1 MPLFR
6 KKSQSQAQRLASWR
20 SEALSGAHAAD
31 GVGALLD
38 DLGASASEERKGWV
52 VEMGAGRLF
61 IATIDDG
68 TTLSGWSPLDDTHD
82 ARELLALLRRNLEPG
97 LVWTCRS
104 DAGGTD
110 ELGARFAV
118 PLDGF
123 DRGAV
128 LLALEAMA
136 GALGD
141 EALATRARDLR
152 GPPRGEAAEQD
163 ANARSAAAVRAA
175 LDRIGLSAEEDPER
189 PGVWSVAVDGG
200 VVEAVL
206 RDTGESLLLMREL
219 EYAGG
224 ESDVEALRWLL
235 LAGDWGSARMGMA
248 TLPGGPGLFSV
259 CAVPAASLEAQAL
272 AWGVAEVLQLSDE
285 YDRLAAG

>member
-6 KKSQSQAQRLASWR
+6 KKTQSQAQRLASWR
-20 SEALSGAHAAD
+20 SETLSGAHAND
-31 GVGALLD
+31 GVGALLEE
-38 DLGASASEERKGWV
+38 LGAGFTEERRGWV
-52 VEMGAGRLF
+52 VDVGASRLF
-61 IATIDDG
+61 IATIADG
-68 TTLSGWSPLDDTHD
+68 TTLSGWSPIEDTHD
-82 ARELLALLRRNLEPG
+82 AGELLARLHRNLEPG

-104 DAGGTD
+104 DAAGSD
-110 ELGARFAV
+110 DLGARFAV
-118 PLDGF
+118 PLDDF

-128 LLALEAMA
+128 LLALEATA

-152 GPPRGEAAEQD
+152 EPPRGEAEEQD
-163 ANARSAAAVRAA
+163 ANASATGAVRAS
-175 LDRIGLSAEEDPER
+175 LDAVGLSAEDDPER
-189 PGVWSVAVDGG
+189 PGVWRIAVDEG

-224 ESDVEALRWLL
+224 EHDVDALRWLL
-235 LAGDWGSARMGMA
+235 LASDWGSARMGMA
-248 TLPGGPGLFSV
+248 PLPGGPGLFSV
-259 CAVPAASLEAQAL
+259 CAVPAASLEPQAL
-272 AWGVAEVLQLSDE
+272 AWGVGEVLQLSDD

>member
-6 KKSQSQAQRLASWR
+6 KKTQSQAQRLASWR
-20 SEALSGAHAAD
+20 SETLSGAHAND
-31 GVGALLD
+31 GVGALLEE
-38 DLGASASEERKGWV
+38 LGAGFTEKRGGWV
-52 VEMGAGRLF
+52 VDVGASRLF
-61 IATIDDG
+61 IATIAYG
-68 TTLSGWSPLDDTHD
+68 TTLSGWSPIEDTHD
-82 ARELLALLRRNLEPG
+82 AGELLALLHRNLEPG

-104 DAGGTD
+104 DAAGSD

-118 PLDGF
+118 PLDDF

-128 LLALEAMA
+128 LLALEATA

-152 GPPRGEAAEQD
+152 EPPRGEAEEQD
-163 ANARSAAAVRAA
+163 ANASATGAMRVS
-175 LDRIGLSAEEDPER
+175 LDSVGLSAEDDPER
-189 PGVWSVAVDGG
+189 PGVWRIAVDDG
-200 VVEAVL
+200 VVKAVL

-224 ESDVEALRWLL
+224 EHDVDALRWLL
-235 LAGDWGSARMGMA
+235 LASDWGSARMGMA
-248 TLPGGPGLFSV
+248 SLPGGPGLFSV
-259 CAVPAASLEAQAL
+259 CAVPAASLEPQAL
-272 AWGVAEVLQLSDE
+272 AWGVGEVLQLSDE

>member
-6 KKSQSQAQRLASWR
+6 KKTQSQAQRLASWR
-20 SEALSGAHAAD
+20 SETLSGAHAND
-31 GVGALLD
+31 GVGALLEE
-38 DLGASASEERKGWV
+38 LGASFTEERRGWV
-52 VEMGAGRLF
+52 VDVGASRLF
-61 IATIDDG
+61 IATIADG
-68 TTLSGWSPLDDTHD
+68 TTLSGWSPIEDTHD
-82 ARELLALLRRNLEPG
+82 AGELLALLHRNLEPG

-104 DAGGTD
+104 DAAGSD

-118 PLDGF
+118 PLDDF

-128 LLALEAMA
+128 LLALEATA

-152 GPPRGEAAEQD
+152 EPPRGEAEEQD
-163 ANARSAAAVRAA
+163 ANASATGAMRVS
-175 LDRIGLSAEEDPER
+175 LDSVGLSAEDDPER
-189 PGVWSVAVDGG
+189 PGVWRIAVDEG

-224 ESDVEALRWLL
+224 EHDVDALRWLL
-235 LAGDWGSARMGMA
+235 LASDWGSARMGMA
-248 TLPGGPGLFSV
+248 SLPGGPGLFSV
-259 CAVPAASLEAQAL
+259 CAVPAASLEPQAL
-272 AWGVAEVLQLSDE
+272 AWGVGEVLQLSDE